1 MEYQLVGTATGML
14 QPFDLIVFL
23 VEIDSDE
30 GTNFG
35 LPFEDWTAALFEAF
49 VLSYAYRN

>member
-1 MEYQLVGTATGML
+1 ML
-14 QPFDLIVFL
+14 EPFDLIVFL

-35 LPFEDWTAALFEAF
+35 LPFADWTAVLFEAF
-49 VLSYAYRN
+49 VLAYARPN

>member
-1 MEYQLVGTATGML
+1 ML

-30 GTNFG
+30 GMNFG
-35 LPFEDWTAALFEAF
+35 LPFVDWTLELFEAF
-49 VLSYAYRN
+49 VLAYARPN

>member
-1 MEYQLVGTATGML
+1 MGTACGML

-23 VEIDSDE
+23 IEIDSDE

-35 LPFEDWTAALFEAF
+35 LPFVDWTAALFEAF
-49 VLSYAYRN
+49 VLSYARPN